1 MGGFR
6 LAVGLHD
13 NPASG
18 VNGDIDAQTAT
29 GPGDRHAG
37 IETAVE
43 ILVDDLFE
51 AVLGV
56 FGERTADIDLFT

>member
-1 MGGFR
+1 MGSFR

-18 VNGDIDAQTAT
+18 VSGDIDAQTAN
-29 GPGDRHAG
+29 GPGKRYAG
-37 IETAVE
+37 IETAIE
-43 ILVDDLFE
+43 KLVDDLFK

-56 FGERTADIDLFT
+56 FGGRIADFDLST